1 LCFRVFQFELGWDVL
16 PGIEVNV
23 FLGELEGDLVHG
35 PFIRL
40 HFQIELVLMFYRKR
54 NKNQFRYQIAL
65 L

>member
-1 LCFRVFQFELGWDVL
+1 VL
-16 PGIEVNV
+16 PGIKVNV